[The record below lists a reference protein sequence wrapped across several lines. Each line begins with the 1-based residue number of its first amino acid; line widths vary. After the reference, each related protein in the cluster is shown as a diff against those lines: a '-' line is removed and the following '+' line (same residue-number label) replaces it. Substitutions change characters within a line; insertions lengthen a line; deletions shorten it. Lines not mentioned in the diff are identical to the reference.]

1 VSEPPIPVSTPDPD
15 PGSGAAVPPAPK
27 QERPELAVAGAF
39 AGGLLIAL
47 LLRRGRS

>member
-1 VSEPPIPVSTPDPD
+1 MSTPDPD
-15 PGSGAAVPPAPK
+15 PGSGGAPVPPAPK